1 MFEGAQDSQWPPVEH
16 PIESRVRALR
26 KNDRRACRC
35 RNTRCRNQPL
45 SMSSRPAWKKTL
57 SSGDAT
63 RANAL
68 LNKICVTASARIAAM
83 FGSLYSSSRRRE
95 LYIGYRIAVRSCAI
109 LRQRMSWI
117 FMRFA
122 RKSRSWPR
130 AFFLF
135 RLPPA
140 ALAKLNELQK
150 RHSAAIDKGDM
161 LTVFY
166 TNLHFHQTL
175 FGLCGN
181 SCLIDTIDHLA
192 QKVYGIRSYANAFPD
207 ALNRARRD
215 HVAMI
220 EALRRSRRDDLIA
233 LTRRH
238 LKPSPEAYIRAYER
252 RFGETAQ
259 SSTAE
264 LMK

>member
-1 MFEGAQDSQWPPVEH
+1 
-16 PIESRVRALR
+16 
-26 KNDRRACRC
+26 
-35 RNTRCRNQPL
+35 
-45 SMSSRPAWKKTL
+45 
-57 SSGDAT
+57 
-63 RANAL
+63 
-68 LNKICVTASARIAAM
+68 
-83 FGSLYSSSRRRE
+83 
-95 LYIGYRIAVRSCAI
+95 
-109 LRQRMSWI
+109 
-117 FMRFA
+117 
-122 RKSRSWPR
+122 
-130 AFFLF
+130 
-135 RLPPA
+135 
-140 ALAKLNELQK
+140 
-150 RHSAAIDKGDM
+150 M

-181 SCLIDTIDHLA
+181 SCLIETIDHLA

-252 RFGETAQ
+252 RFGETVQ
-259 SSTAE
+259 SSLAE

>member
-1 MFEGAQDSQWPPVEH
+1 MQIPAIVDVIATSLEEDIVLGRRHPRERLIEQDLCDRFSTHRGDVRLALFELEKKGIVHRIPNRGAIVRDLTPKDVMDIYAVREEVE
-16 PIESRVRALR
+16 VMA
-26 KNDRRACRC
+26 
-35 RNTRCRNQPL
+35 
-45 SMSSRPAWKKTL
+45 
-57 SSGDAT
+57 
-63 RANAL
+63 
-68 LNKICVTASARIAAM
+68 ARILP
-83 FGSLYSSSRRRE
+83 FPV
-95 LYIGYRIAVRSCAI
+95 AVT
-109 LRQRMSWI
+109 
-117 FMRFA
+117 
-122 RKSRSWPR
+122 
-130 AFFLF
+130 
-135 RLPPA
+135 

-150 RHSAAIDKGDM
+150 MHSAAIDKGDM

-252 RFGETAQ
+252 RFGEAAQ